1 MVTSWILNS
10 VNCEVTDS
18 LLYIDSTAEIW
29 NNLREKFHQSN
40 TPRIF
45 QIQRH
50 LLALNQGSLDVNT
63 YYTRLKILWDE
74 LKEFQPIPVYHYG
87 GMKTW
92 MDFQQQQYAMKF
104 LMGLNDSYAQTRT
117 GNLMMDS
124 LPSLSKVFTLVVQ
137 EERQRAV
144 NLGLSPS
151 MEPLTLVASNLPL
164 ANATKTNF
172 LPQPKSLERPLCSHY
187 GLQGW
192 YTIEKCYKLHGYPPG
207 YKPKSKTS

>member
-1 MVTSWILNS
+1 M
-10 VNCEVTDS
+10 
-18 LLYIDSTAEIW
+18 
-29 NNLREKFHQSN
+29 
-40 TPRIF
+40 
-45 QIQRH
+45 
-50 LLALNQGSLDVNT
+50 NQGSLDVNT

-74 LKEFQPIPVYHYG
+74 LKDFQPIPVYHYG

-137 EERQRAV
+137 EERQRVV

>member
-74 LKEFQPIPVYHYG
+74 LKDFQPIPVYHYG

-104 LMGLNDSYAQTRT
+104 LMGLMIRM
-117 GNLMMDS
+117 L
-124 LPSLSKVFTLVVQ
+124 
-137 EERQRAV
+137 
-144 NLGLSPS
+144 
-151 MEPLTLVASNLPL
+151 
-164 ANATKTNF
+164 
-172 LPQPKSLERPLCSHY
+172 
-187 GLQGW
+187 
-192 YTIEKCYKLHGYPPG
+192 
-207 YKPKSKTS
+207 KPIREI

>member
-74 LKEFQPIPVYHYG
+74 LKDFQPIPVYHYG

-104 LMGLNDSYAQTRT
+104 LMGLNDSYAQTST

-172 LPQPKSLERPLCSHY
+172 SPQLKSLERSLCSHY

>member
-1 MVTSWILNS
+1 
-10 VNCEVTDS
+10 
-18 LLYIDSTAEIW
+18 
-29 NNLREKFHQSN
+29 
-40 TPRIF
+40 
-45 QIQRH
+45 
-50 LLALNQGSLDVNT
+50 
-63 YYTRLKILWDE
+63 
-74 LKEFQPIPVYHYG
+74 
-87 GMKTW
+87 
-92 MDFQQQQYAMKF
+92 
-104 LMGLNDSYAQTRT
+104 
-117 GNLMMDS
+117 MMDS

-172 LPQPKSLERPLCSHY
+172 SPQPKSLERPLCSHY